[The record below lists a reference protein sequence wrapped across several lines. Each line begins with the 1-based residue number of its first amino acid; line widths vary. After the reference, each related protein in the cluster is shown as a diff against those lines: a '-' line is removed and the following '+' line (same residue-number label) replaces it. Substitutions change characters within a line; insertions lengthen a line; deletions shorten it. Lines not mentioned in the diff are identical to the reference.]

1 MVSVRPIQKSND
13 WMMKFE
19 VLMMADIAVA
29 VHVAEIT
36 MILLIRFI
44 FHLAVRL
51 FNPGKLRE
59 SCKILLPGYSENSD

>member
-19 VLMMADIAVA
+19 VLMMADIAVV

-36 MILLIRFI
+36 IILFIRFI
-44 FHLAVRL
+44 FHQAVR
-51 FNPGKLRE
+51 FYTIMKDKR
-59 SCKILLPGYSENSD
+59 IA

>member
-29 VHVAEIT
+29 VHVAEIIR
-36 MILLIRFI
+36 ILLIRFI
-44 FHLAVRL
+44 FYQAVRL
-51 FNPGKLRE
+51 FNYT
-59 SCKILLPGYSENSD
+59 SMENKSIA

>member
-19 VLMMADIAVA
+19 VLMMADIAVV

-36 MILLIRFI
+36 MILFIRFL
-44 FHLAVRL
+44 FCKGVRS
-51 FNPGKLRE
+51 FYTIME
-59 SCKILLPGYSENSD
+59 DKIIA

>member
-29 VHVAEIT
+29 VHVAEIIR
-36 MILLIRFI
+36 ILFIGFI
-44 FHLAVRL
+44 FHQAVRL
-51 FNPGKLRE
+51 FNYT
-59 SCKILLPGYSENSD
+59 IMENKSIA

>member
-29 VHVAEIT
+29 VHVAKIT
-36 MILLIRFI
+36 IMLLIRFL
-44 FHLAVRL
+44 FYQAVRL
-51 FNPGKLRE
+51 FD
-59 SCKILLPGYSENSD
+59 KIMEN

>member
-29 VHVAEIT
+29 VHIAEIT
-36 MILLIRFI
+36 MILFIRFI
-44 FHLAVRL
+44 FHQAARL
-51 FNPGKLRE
+51 FNYGK
-59 SCKILLPGYSENSD
+59 

>member
-36 MILLIRFI
+36 MILFIRF
-44 FHLAVRL
+44 L
-51 FNPGKLRE
+51 FCQGVIQLWNIRT
-59 SCKILLPGYSENSD
+59 SRMIWLPDY

>member
-1 MVSVRPIQKSND
+1 
-13 WMMKFE
+13 MMKFE

-44 FHLAVRL
+44 FVR
-51 FNPGKLRE
+51 GKV
-59 SCKILLPGYSENSD
+59 S

>member
-1 MVSVRPIQKSND
+1 MVSVSPIQKSND

-36 MILLIRFI
+36 KILLIRLSFYQ
-44 FHLAVRL
+44 AVL
-51 FNPGKLRE
+51 YNYGK
-59 SCKILLPGYSENSD
+59 

>member
-36 MILLIRFI
+36 MMRVKSVTWVNIQL
-44 FHLAVRL
+44 
-51 FNPGKLRE
+51 
-59 SCKILLPGYSENSD
+59 